1 MIGRFPALPRKVLLC
16 PRRKA
21 LAEHSPSLRS
31 PLHGHCHQSPLPSHQ
46 ALLFCTTEG
55 KVPGLCSVLP
65 VEGNASWPSERHRRI
80 NAKIPSP
87 FQDTATHND
96 LREGTRVS
104 SVVSPEFVLLLALYL
119 FCYAHV
125 CTCAHERAHVN
136 VCVFSSNL
144 PFPHE
149 PVLSYCA
156 GPFPGL
162 FREIPP
168 CCLPFMS

>member
-1 MIGRFPALPRKVLLC
+1 MAGF
-16 PRRKA
+16 
-21 LAEHSPSLRS
+21 
-31 PLHGHCHQSPLPSHQ
+31 
-46 ALLFCTTEG
+46 LLF
-55 KVPGLCSVLP
+55 PGRCSFVQGGRHWLNTLHLSGPLYMATVTRAHCLLTKLCSFVLKRAKSLVFVQSYLLRETP
-65 VEGNASWPSERHRRI
+65 AGPPERHRRI

-87 FQDTATHND
+87 FLDTATHND
-96 LREGTRVS
+96 LREGSR
-104 SVVSPEFVLLLALYL
+104 VVSPEFVLLLALYL

-144 PFPHE
+144 PFPYE